1 MILTAEMAPAQGL
14 DLRRLEVSSNPRV
27 VGLSH
32 VDAARLPDGHWELTV
47 FFIPSSVAGKPAVP
61 PGLTRANV
69 LLFRID
75 GSPADLRIESLAA
88 PARPEEPLHLRV
100 WRERRAQGDDLYIL
114 RLTGVPDVD
123 PLFAQ
128 VRFALSGQPV
138 PAPAAPPLP
147 DLALSYAPIDYLSK
161 DYQSFRQL
169 MLERMTL
176 TFPQWR
182 ERNAADL
189 GITIVEVLAYAADF
203 LSYYQDAV
211 GTEAYLGTA
220 RRRISVRRH
229 ARLLD
234 YTLHDG
240 LNSRVWAQVQV
251 TGGPPVRLPRGT
263 GLLTRTQSLGPVV
276 APEQLAMSGAQTWI
290 SRYFETLEAAELH
303 PEQNRM
309 ELYDW
314 GMPDYVLPC
323 GATSATLAGRLPSLR
338 AGDVLILQ
346 ALGAH
351 MESSP
356 PHTHPVRLRGRPLLT
371 LDPLRGREVTEIA
384 WYEEDALPFPLPV
397 SIQRRGETV
406 PCAVARGNIVPADQG
421 QTFQQELPPVPPEGR
436 YRALLPAGIAVRA
449 PFDPALARRRPAA
462 VALEQN
468 VDEALPAVTLLG
480 QRGEIS
486 GASQG
491 LRAEVWV
498 PRRDLLTSGPYGRE
512 FVVEIENDGSAS
524 LRFGDGQLGMK
535 PAAYTRFKAR
545 FRLGGG
551 PTGNVGAYSICHLVT
566 ADPALPARIRKVTNY
581 TEGQGG
587 TAPESSRQAALRAP
601 RSFQRQERCVTREDF
616 TARAKSYRDGEVLD
630 AVAEPR
636 WTGSWTT
643 LFLYVERRGG
653 LPVDPG
659 FTALFRAYME
669 PFLLADQELA
679 VRPPFYLP
687 LEIVLAVTLARN
699 AFPEVVRQELER
711 LLGTGPGGFF
721 APGNFLFG
729 QPVYLSEI
737 ITRAAGA
744 AGVAR
749 VDARRFQRWGEPS
762 RGELA
767 AGRIAPG
774 PLEIARVENRPGAPQ
789 LGVIRFELEGGA

>member
-1 MILTAEMAPAQGL
+1 MTPVRFAFPGQ
-14 DLRRLEVSSNPRV
+14 
-27 VGLSH
+27 
-32 VDAARLPDGHWELTV
+32 AA
-47 FFIPSSVAGKPAVP
+47 
-61 PGLTRANV
+61 
-69 LLFRID
+69 
-75 GSPADLRIESLAA
+75 AA
-88 PARPEEPLHLRV
+88 PAASR
-100 WRERRAQGDDLYIL
+100 
-114 RLTGVPDVD
+114 
-123 PLFAQ
+123 
-128 VRFALSGQPV
+128 
-138 PAPAAPPLP
+138 LP
-147 DLALSYAPIDYLSK
+147 DLALSHAPIDYLSK

-189 GITIVEVLAYAADF
+189 GIAVIEVLAYAADF

-234 YTLHDG
+234 YTLDDG
-240 LNSRVWAQVQV
+240 LNARVWAQVQV

-276 APEQLAMSGAQTWI
+276 APEQLAVSGAQTWS

-314 GMPDYVLPC
+314 GTPGYVLPR
-323 GATSATLAGRLPSLR
+323 GATSAALTGQLPSLR

-351 MESSP
+351 VESSP
-356 PHTHPVRLRGRPLLT
+356 PHAHPVRLRGRPVLT
-371 LDPLRGREVTEIA
+371 TDPRRGHQGVTEIA
-384 WYEEDALPFPLPV
+384 WHEEDALPFPLTV
-397 SIQRRGETV
+397 SVQRGGETI
-406 PCAVARGNIVPADQG
+406 PCAVAWGNIVPADQG
-421 QTFQQELPPVPPEGR
+421 QTFQQELPPVPAEGR

-449 PFDPALARRRPAA
+449 PFDPAAARRRPAA
-462 VALEQN
+462 VALEQR
-468 VDEALPAVTLLG
+468 VEEALPAVILLG
-480 QRGEIS
+480 QRGELS
-486 GASQG
+486 GSSQG
-491 LRAEVWV
+491 FRTEVWV
-498 PRRDLLTSGPYGRE
+498 PRRDLLTSGAYGRE
-512 FVVEIENDGSAS
+512 FVVEIENDGSAA

-535 PAAYTRFKAR
+535 PPAHTRFQAR

-551 PTGNVGAYSICHLVT
+551 PSGNVGAYAIRHLVT
-566 ADPALPARIRKVTNY
+566 ADPALPARILLINNY
-581 TEGQGG
+581 TEAQGG
-587 TAPESSRQAALRAP
+587 AGPESGRQAALRAP
-601 RSFQRQERCVTREDF
+601 RSFQSQERCVTQEDF
-616 TARAKSYRDGEVLD
+616 TARAKSYRGGEVLD

-687 LEIVLAVTLARN
+687 LEIVLAVTLERN
-699 AFPEVVRQELER
+699 AFREVVRQELESR
-711 LLGTGPGGFF
+711 LGTGPGGFF
-721 APGNFLFG
+721 APDNFRFG

-737 ITRAAGA
+737 VTLAAGVT
-744 AGVAR
+744 GVAR
-749 VDARRFQRWGEPS
+749 VDTRRFQRWGEPS

-767 AGRIAPG
+767 AGRVVPG
-774 PLEIARVENRPGAPQ
+774 PLEIAREENRPGATRS
-789 LGVIRFELEGGA
+789 GVIRFELEGGA